1 MNKRITKILFNFIC
15 VKKYLGRPRK
25 NKSLMVIKKLY
36 EFIDTRISF
45 DKNSKVTKGINI
57 DKLLDEFEMTL
68 KTP

>member
-1 MNKRITKILFNFIC
+1 MNKRITKIWFKFIC
-15 VKKYLGRPRK
+15 VQKYLGRPRK

-45 DKNSKVTKGINI
+45 DKNSKVTKGVDI

-68 KTP
+68 KIP

>member
-1 MNKRITKILFNFIC
+1 
-15 VKKYLGRPRK
+15 
-25 NKSLMVIKKLY
+25 MVIKKLY

>member
-1 MNKRITKILFNFIC
+1 MNKRITKIWFKFIC

-45 DKNSKVTKGINI
+45 DKNSKITKGVDI

-68 KTP
+68 KIP